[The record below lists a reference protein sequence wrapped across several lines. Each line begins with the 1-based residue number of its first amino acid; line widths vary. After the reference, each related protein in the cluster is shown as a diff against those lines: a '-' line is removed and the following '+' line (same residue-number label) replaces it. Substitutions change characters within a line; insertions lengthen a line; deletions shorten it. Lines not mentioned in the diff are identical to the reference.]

1 MTQPDIILEARG
13 VGKRFGGV
21 RALGNIDFTLRR
33 GELRC
38 LIGPNGAGKSTFF
51 KLLSGQM
58 APSEGD
64 VLFDGRSIRRA
75 QPHAIAQRGMG
86 IKNQVPTVLDGLTVD
101 ENLWLA
107 ARSACGSRAAR
118 DRAEQ
123 LKARL
128 GLRAVAR
135 RLVGELAHGQRQWV
149 EIGMVVAREPKVILL
164 DEPAAGMSDEETVR
178 MAELILELNARAAV
192 VVVEHDM
199 AFIGRIARIVTVF
212 HQGGI
217 LKEGS
222 FAQIIADP
230 RVRDVYLGRG
240 AAHEPADG
248 QPSVVRLWP
257 HPGPGR
263 RSLPCRRIGIPGR
276 ARPQRHGQVHAA
288 QDADGRAARQRGRSL
303 PAGCG
308 HHPSACAC
316 ARPPGHGVCAAGRG
330 IFPGLSVL
338 DNLRFSA
345 KANPGRSMD
354 VEEILAEYPR
364 LKPLASRPAAP

>member
-1 MTQPDIILEARG
+1 
-13 VGKRFGGV
+13 
-21 RALGNIDFTLRR
+21 
-33 GELRC
+33 
-38 LIGPNGAGKSTFF
+38 
-51 KLLSGQM
+51 
-58 APSEGD
+58 
-64 VLFDGRSIRRA
+64 
-75 QPHAIAQRGMG
+75 
-86 IKNQVPTVLDGLTVD
+86 
-101 ENLWLA
+101 
-107 ARSACGSRAAR
+107 
-118 DRAEQ
+118 
-123 LKARL
+123 
-128 GLRAVAR
+128 
-135 RLVGELAHGQRQWV
+135 
-149 EIGMVVAREPKVILL
+149 MVVAREPKVILL

-288 QDADGRAARQRGRSL
+288 QDADGVL
-303 PAGCG
+303 PA
-308 HHPSACAC
+308 SAGEVCLQDVDITHLPAH
-316 ARPPGHGVCAAGRG
+316 ARAPPGHGVCAAGRG

-364 LKPLASRPAAP
+364 LKPWLAAPAAP